1 MSDLTF
7 FKHIFRRLGIS
18 WHRIGVCPVP
28 EKSLVRYTDPCHCIY
43 YLVRHDRGIFCAGP
57 YCNAPVTMSQIHALC
72 AAFSLPKQAAEDL
85 VSYFDALPV
94 IGEDDVLEAVLAA
107 VCDELF
113 GEAGW
118 ASVTLDDSERET
130 FPISSSSYERE
141 VSRALLARIEKRYEE
156 ENRMLALVS
165 AGDVE
170 GIRTLLQGLGGDP
183 ASAMEVRS
191 ADSLRNRKNYLVIAN
206 TLLRKA
212 AEEGSVHPY
221 YLDRLSSGFARQIE
235 GARSAAACEALLPE
249 MIRRYTQLVR
259 QKRDAGHSPLVRRV
273 LLEVDR
279 DLSQDLSLKALAGA
293 LYVTPQY
300 LSGLF
305 RRETGQTLTEYVT
318 GQRIRHALL
327 LLTTTRMPVQQIAA
341 YCGFPD
347 AGYFTRIFKSRIGL
361 PPEQYRKKLRGE

>member
-72 AAFSLPKQAAEDL
+72 AAFSL
-85 VSYFDALPV
+85 
-94 IGEDDVLEAVLAA
+94 GEDDVLEAVLAA

-165 AGDVE
+165 SGDVE
-170 GIRTLLQGLGGDP
+170 GIRTLLQELGGDP

-235 GARSAAACEALLPE
+235 GARSAAACEPAVPLGPLSAGDGADPDG
-249 MIRRYTQLVR
+249 VR
-259 QKRDAGHSPLVRRV
+259 HRAEDPPRAPSSYHHADAGAADRSLLRLSRCRV
-273 LLEVDR
+273 LH
-279 DLSQDLSLKALAGA
+279 QDLQEPHRPSAGA
-293 LYVTPQY
+293 IPEKAPRRIAWESRRGGKKR
-300 LSGLF
+300 SG
-305 RRETGQTLTEYVT
+305 
-318 GQRIRHALL
+318 
-327 LLTTTRMPVQQIAA
+327 
-341 YCGFPD
+341 
-347 AGYFTRIFKSRIGL
+347 IG
-361 PPEQYRKKLRGE
+361 G

>member
-7 FKHIFRRLGIS
+7 FRHLFQELGIS

-141 VSRALLARIEKRYEE
+141 ISRAELARIEKRYEE

-165 AGDVE
+165 SGDVE

-327 LLTTTRMPVQQIAA
+327 LLSTTRMPVQQIAA

>member
-118 ASVTLDDSERET
+118 ASVTLDDSENREALRGGE
-130 FPISSSSYERE
+130 PDACPGLLRGRGGNPDSPAGAWRGPRLGHGGAKRRLPAKPQELPRHREHPPSKSGGGGERPPLLPGQ
-141 VSRALLARIEKRYEE
+141 ALLRLCAADRGGKVCR
-156 ENRMLALVS
+156 RLRGAP
-165 AGDVE
+165 AGD
-170 GIRTLLQGLGGDP
+170 DP
-183 ASAMEVRS
+183 PLHAAR
-191 ADSLRNRKNYLVIAN
+191 
-206 TLLRKA
+206 A
-212 AEEGSVHPY
+212 AEEGCMRATVPWCA
-221 YLDRLSSGFARQIE
+221 GFFWRWTGIFP
-235 GARSAAACEALLPE
+235 R
-249 MIRRYTQLVR
+249 T
-259 QKRDAGHSPLVRRV
+259 SP
-273 LLEVDR
+273 
-279 DLSQDLSLKALAGA
+279 
-293 LYVTPQY
+293 
-300 LSGLF
+300 
-305 RRETGQTLTEYVT
+305 
-318 GQRIRHALL
+318 
-327 LLTTTRMPVQQIAA
+327 
-341 YCGFPD
+341 
-347 AGYFTRIFKSRIGL
+347 
-361 PPEQYRKKLRGE
+361 